1 MLSEELFKKLVRQVD
16 LNFDE
21 QVTFLAELVTHESI
35 AGQEGKAQQFFTRT
49 CREWDLKPELLYPD
63 PEVLRSHPSFL
74 DAGLDYSERPNV
86 IVRAGGDAPG
96 QSLILNGHIDVVSPE
111 PADQWT
117 VDPWGGD
124 IVDGLLY
131 GRGSSDMKGGL
142 SANLFA
148 LKALLDL
155 DQRPRGSVILESVI
169 EEEPGGSGGTLACFV
184 NGVTADAMVVT
195 EPSLETL
202 GVTHPGILHFRV
214 KVTGRTAHA
223 GFSHEGVNAIVKI
236 LPVVK
241 ALEELD
247 RLRAETLSYP
257 RVEELTGR
265 SCNLCLG
272 KLSAGDW
279 VSTVAGEAVLECRV
293 GFVPGETA
301 EMVKNQIEITV
312 RDSVKDDDWFIEHPV
327 EVEWFNWQTEPWVE
341 PEDSPL
347 TKSFLEAGKNVLGQ
361 YPRLIGAPGAMDTR
375 FGPMFQTP
383 SICFGPRGGNSH
395 AADEYV
401 ELESV
406 RRVTKVLA
414 VFIAQW
420 CGLED

>member
-1 MLSEELFKKLVRQVD
+1 MRDEELLDKLTRQVD
-16 LNFDE
+16 LNFEE
-21 QVTFLAELVTHESI
+21 QVDFLSELVTYESI
-35 AGQEGKAQQFFTRT
+35 TGQEGKAQHFFART

-96 QSLILNGHIDVVSPE
+96 RSLILNGHIDVVSPE

-117 VDPWGGD
+117 VDPWGGH
-124 IVDGLLY
+124 IKDGLLY
-131 GRGSSDMKGGL
+131 GRGASDMKGGL

-148 LKALLDL
+148 LKAVLDL
-155 DQRPRGSVILESVI
+155 NMRPGGSVTIESVI
-169 EEEPGGSGGTLACFV
+169 EEEAGGSGGTLACFV
-184 NGVTADAMVVT
+184 NGVTADGMIVT

-202 GVTHPGILHFRV
+202 AVTHPGLLHCRV

-223 GFSHEGVNAIVKI
+223 GFSHEGVNAIVKMI
-236 LPVVK
+236 PVVK

-247 RLRAETLSYP
+247 RMRAETLSYP

-265 SCNLCLG
+265 SCNLCMG

-279 VSTVAGEAVLECRV
+279 VSTVAGQATLECRV
-293 GFVPGETA
+293 GFVPGETV
-301 EMVKNQIEITV
+301 EMVKNQIEKTV
-312 RDSVKDDDWFIEHPV
+312 RDSVKDDDWFLEHPV
-327 EVEWFNWQTEPWVE
+327 KVEWFNWETEPWVE

-347 TKSFLEAGKNVLGQ
+347 TKSFLEAGKIVLGEF
-361 YPRLIGAPGAMDTR
+361 PRLIGTPFAMDTR
-375 FGPMFQTP
+375 FGPLFQTP
-383 SICFGPRGGNSH
+383 SICFGPEGGNLH

-414 VFIAQW
+414 LFIARW
-420 CGLED
+420 CGLEG